1 MKTNVTTAEAQKI
14 FVTSVALNTGPKG
27 ETGETGNTGM
37 AGSDGIDGNQGL
49 KGDPGDI
56 PEAPINGKVYNRYNA
71 GWIEAQ
77 DPTVL
82 TNHNFLTG
90 VSDAN
95 QHPIQAITGLQTEL
109 DSKEPAFQKNTGHNK
124 DFGTIA
130 DTVTQGND
138 SRLSDARTP
147 VAHGHLSQE
156 VAVSVIGTPVHDNI
170 QEIMDALFSTGLLH
184 GGEITDG
191 GTGTVNIAA
200 GDAMIKAV
208 NDVEGTLYSFDI
220 VAQTGIVLTDN
231 ALNYL
236 YIEYNA
242 GTPQIAVT
250 LTKRTDLNTNIF
262 LGNVFREGTD
272 VHINT
277 ARGYSISNPLSRL
290 ISRLQEVEPMEW
302 ASGASLS
309 ETGTLNIAVTA
320 GAFWEGLNRLT
331 TGAFD
336 SSGADT
342 FLYYYQDGASGWTEV
357 VASAIVPEKYD
368 DLSGTLATI
377 GVNRY
382 SVHWVYV
389 GTDSDIYVL
398 YGYGNHVVADAIAD
412 SAPSAVPP
420 HIEAHG
426 RLIGK
431 IIVQESTSTFY
442 SAESAFDVEFS
453 VAAISSHLNLTAIG
467 TNTHAQIDTFL
478 TNAPASYNVITK
490 GTSATVAKVDERPEL
505 YDATAVITLTIQAK
519 TPGGYINGSTI
530 ALTAAVATNLTIAL
544 SGVTVRLPAGT
555 SLALA
560 GNNDIVYLTYISETV
575 LIASGGLAAA

>member
-1 MKTNVTTAEAQKI
+1 MKTSVTTAEAQKI
-14 FVTSVALNTGPKG
+14 FVTSVAINTGPKG
-27 ETGETGNTGM
+27 EQGDVGVQG
-37 AGSDGIDGNQGL
+37 APGIDGKDGFHGL
-49 KGDPGDI
+49 KGEPGEV
-56 PEAPINGKVYNRYNA
+56 PEAPINGKIYQRYNSS
-71 GWIEAQ
+71 WIEAP
-77 DPTVL
+77 DPAL
-82 TNHNFLTG
+82 ISDHNTMSG
-90 VSDAN
+90 RNNADG
-95 QHPIQAITGLQTEL
+95 HPIAAITGLQDVL
-109 DSKEPAFQKNTGHNK
+109 DTHAHTAS
-124 DFGTIA
+124 
-130 DTVTQGND
+130 DT
-138 SRLSDARTP
+138 AI
-147 VAHGHLSQE
+147 
-156 VAVSVIGTPVHDNI
+156 SVIGTPVHDNV
-170 QEIMDALFSTGLLH
+170 QEMMDSLFSAGLLH

-191 GTGTVNIAA
+191 GAGTVNIAA

-208 NDVEGTLYSFDI
+208 NDVEATLYSFDI
-220 VAQTGIVLTDN
+220 VAQTGIDLIDN
-231 ALNYL
+231 TLNYL

-242 GTPQIAVT
+242 GAPRVVGTP
-250 LTKRTDLNTNIF
+250 TKRTDLYTNIF
-262 LGNVFREGTD
+262 LGNVFREGTV

-277 ARGYSISNPLSRL
+277 YRGYSISDPLSRL

-302 ASGASLS
+302 ADGAMLS
-309 ETGTLNIAVTA
+309 ETGTLNVAVTA

-398 YGYGNHVVADAIAD
+398 YGYGNHVVADAIAE

-431 IIVQESTSTFY
+431 IIVQESTTIFY

-453 VAAISSHLNLTAIG
+453 VAAISSHLNLTEIG
-467 TNTHAQIDTFL
+467 TNTHTQIDTHL
-478 TNAPASYNVITK
+478 
-490 GTSATVAKVDERPEL
+490 
-505 YDATAVITLTIQAK
+505 
-519 TPGGYINGSTI
+519 GSI
-530 ALTAAVATNLTIAL
+530 ANPHGVTAAQVGAVWKEIT
-544 SGVTVRLPAGT
+544 GT
-555 SLALA
+555 
-560 GNNDIVYLTYISETV
+560 TYT
-575 LIASGGLAAA
+575 LIASDAGKILYCTDVAGCAITVPDAVMSANDVVSVAQEGAAAVTFIAGAGTTMRLGASFSAATLQQYAPLAEILFRTASIFTMGGKLAAV